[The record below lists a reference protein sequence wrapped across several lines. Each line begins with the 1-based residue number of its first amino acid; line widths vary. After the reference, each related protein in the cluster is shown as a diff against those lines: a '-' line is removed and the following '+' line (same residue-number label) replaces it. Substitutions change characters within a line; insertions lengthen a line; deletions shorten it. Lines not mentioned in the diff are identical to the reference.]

1 MNFKLPKFNFK
12 SSDIIKIDTLIGKR
26 AIISGD
32 VNGKGNYKIDGTV
45 TGEVK
50 VKGDLVTG
58 EKSVIKG
65 DIVAKNIIIAGTV
78 IGNVEASGQLTIK
91 HTGTITGDQKCGSL
105 IVEEGSKV
113 KGKCEIAGNNEEET
127 QIPDIKI
134 DDIEKIENFD
144 TFEDIKE
151 GENFA
156 FKETEE

>member
-91 HTGTITGDQKCGSL
+91 ATGSISGDQNCGSL
-105 IVEEGSKV
+105 IVEEGSSV
-113 KGKCEIAGNNEEET
+113 VGKCEISGKTVEDTEEKEEQIEFEET
-127 QIPDIKI
+127 VEL
-134 DDIEKIENFD
+134 DD
-144 TFEDIKE
+144 
-151 GENFA
+151 
-156 FKETEE
+156 